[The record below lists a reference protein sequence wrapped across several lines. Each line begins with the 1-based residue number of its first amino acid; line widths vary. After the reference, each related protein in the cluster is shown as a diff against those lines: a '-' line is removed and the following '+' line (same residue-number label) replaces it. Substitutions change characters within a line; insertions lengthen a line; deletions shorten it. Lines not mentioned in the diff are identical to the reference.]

1 MDGVG
6 VDSTKTPNDKS
17 RGGLLKDLII
27 LSAVSKKWLVGSC
40 DTNHWITVTGNDTSC
55 IDDSS
60 TRGVTMD
67 SLVTELSMELGQ
79 DRNEEPTRRPPY
91 TTSVDVS

>member
-1 MDGVG
+1 M
-6 VDSTKTPNDKS
+6 
-17 RGGLLKDLII
+17 LKDLII

-40 DTNHWITVTGNDTSC
+40 DTNHWITVTENDTSC
-55 IDDSS
+55 IDDSP
-60 TRGVTMD
+60 TRQRRDLGVTMG